1 MIKKIFFIPLFLLF
15 FSLFALAQAKSDN
28 GLKDYKKGLQL
39 YQQARYEQALER
51 FQQAIDENL
60 DFWQAYQMVG
70 YCCFEMRQKEEAI
83 KAFEECLDLNPN
95 NPKLAKVYK
104 DLISGALD
112 VPVRPVAEASTYYTR
127 F

>member
-1 MIKKIFFIPLFLLF
+1 VFKRIFLPLFLLF
-15 FSLFALAQAKSDN
+15 FSLCAFAQAKSDN
-28 GLKDYKKGLQL
+28 GMKDYKKGLQL
-39 YQQARYEQALER
+39 YQQCRYEQALER

-60 DFWQAYQMVG
+60 EFWQAYQMVG

-95 NPKLAKVYK
+95 NPKLSKVYK
-104 DLISGALD
+104 DLKSGALD
-112 VPVRPVAEASTYYTR
+112 VPVRPVVEASTYYTR